1 MATNN
6 ESLKLE
12 LEGCVVTPKIIII
25 GAPLN
30 EVAFKISKNSKR
42 GKDETVRSV
51 VEEQNKIV
59 SKSASEKD
67 QCLHLIV
74 PPFLRQEPKWIEE
87 KVKLCLFYQKEFIEQ
102 SSLWNVA
109 IGNPV
114 QIDASDL
121 QDDKLHLTNG
131 GAEKLYQVL
140 ESDILKCKVNLGEGQ
155 ETVDWSQVSNTS
167 ESAAPTPSTLRKR
180 PRTETEME
188 SDRDS
193 ESGGDEVGGKRAK
206 LTFKNSVLDK
216 LTGIDMV
223 VKQLWNERLEAK
235 AGLKNLNEKVDLN
248 TTTIDEIATK
258 VSKLEEA
265 FSKEDQLTAEM
276 REDIDGLENENLKST
291 VIVRKLKAKEAVP
304 KDKKLLRSHIRT
316 LARKLVAGVLGG

>member
-1 MATNN
+1 MILIIGDSNFRNTVVSNEERLAAATREEIKFVMATNN

-12 LEGCVVTPKIIII
+12 LEGREDTPKIIII

-30 EVAFKISKNSKR
+30 EVAYKISKNSKR

-59 SKSASEKD
+59 SKSATEKD

-102 SSLWNVA
+102 NSLWNVA

-114 QIDASDL
+114 LIDPSDL
-121 QDDKLHLTNG
+121 QEDRLHLTNG
-131 GAEKLYQVL
+131 GVEKLYQVL

-167 ESAAPTPSTLRKR
+167 ESVVPTPSTLRKR
-180 PRTETEME
+180 PRTEPEIGSDME
-188 SDRDS
+188 SD
-193 ESGGDEVGGKRAK
+193 SGEEEAGGKRAK

-235 AGLKNLNEKVDLN
+235 AGLKALNEKVELN
-248 TTTIDEIATK
+248 TTTMDEIASK
-258 VSKLEEA
+258 VNKLEEA
-265 FSKEDQLTAEM
+265 FS
-276 REDIDGLENENLKST
+276 R
-291 VIVRKLKAKEAVP
+291 
-304 KDKKLLRSHIRT
+304 
-316 LARKLVAGVLGG
+316 